1 MRHRK
6 RGRKLGRN
14 PAHRRAMLR
23 NMANSLFLHGR
34 IVTTVAKA
42 KELRP
47 FAERLITIARRGT
60 VHARRLVVARLGK
73 QPIPEGHPDH
83 GRYHDITHKLFAEV
97 APRYV
102 DRPGGYTRII
112 RLNKRRLGDAGELA
126 VIELVTES
134 IAESRER
141 NARRRRLRTTA
152 GESESTAAPAAP
164 TAEPDTAAAQAT
176 EEQGGE
182 AEHGVPQEAS
192 QQEAADAK
200 PLQPESGQQAA
211 GQTGDEKPAE

>member
-14 PAHRRAMLR
+14 PAHRKAMLR

-60 VHARRLVVARLGK
+60 VHARRLVIARLGK
-73 QPIPEGHPDH
+73 QPIPPEHPDH
-83 GRYHDITHKLFAEV
+83 ERYRNVAHKLFAEV

-126 VIELVTES
+126 VIELVEES

-141 NARRRRLRTTA
+141 NARRRRR
-152 GESESTAAPAAP
+152 APEPVREP
-164 TAEPDTAAAQAT
+164 TAHEQPSAVDEQTQEMPTETEAAEAEAT
-176 EEQGGE
+176 EGKSEQT
-182 AEHGVPQEAS
+182 AE
-192 QQEAADAK
+192 K
-200 PLQPESGQQAA
+200 
-211 GQTGDEKPAE
+211 